1 MGFGDFYNKEDI
13 IMALFDYI
21 IESSFI
27 HEGLLS
33 SANMKSQLTTVLMKI
48 FNGKTDMAN
57 GKDIES
63 ALKKVRGVSKVQY
76 MFSIEG
82 DKNGATYYQHRYI
95 IEDNKDI
102 LYQIDIWNKPMELVS
117 RTTVKKIYDPTSTK
131 IPKRICEDFIKEY
144 LSLSKKA
151 FVGYASISKTTMGI
165 YMYTPEKGKQDAQ
178 LQGASYGSNS
188 SDIQSIINKMVKKYP
203 QDLEKKTENEV
214 SYIG

>member
-1 MGFGDFYNKEDI
+1 
-13 IMALFDYI
+13 MALFDYI
-21 IESSFI
+21 VENSFI

-33 SANMKSQLTTVLMKI
+33 TANMKSQLTTVLMKI
-48 FNGKTDMAN
+48 YNGKTDMAS

-82 DKNGATYYQHRYI
+82 DNSGVTYYQHRYI
-95 IEDNKDI
+95 VEDNKDI

-151 FVGYASISKTTMGI
+151 FVGYASISKATMGI
-165 YMYTPEKGKQDAQ
+165 YMYIPEKGKQDAQ
-178 LQGASYGSNS
+178 LQGVNYGSNAS
-188 SDIQSIINKMVKKYP
+188 NIQSIINKMIKKYP